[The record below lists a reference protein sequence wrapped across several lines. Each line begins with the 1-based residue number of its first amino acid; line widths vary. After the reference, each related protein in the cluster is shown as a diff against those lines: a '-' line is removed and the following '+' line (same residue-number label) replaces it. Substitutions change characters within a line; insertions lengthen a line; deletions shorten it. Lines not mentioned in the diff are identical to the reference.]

1 MVHKN
6 KLQRRG
12 LMLVLSSPSGAGKTT
27 LARRLVEIDENLRI
41 SISVTT
47 RPPRQNEANGKDYH
61 FVNEDVFRSM
71 ADAGQFLEHAR
82 VFGHLYGTPI
92 QTVNESLS
100 NGSDIL
106 FDIDWQGAQQ
116 ITEHARSDVVKIFV
130 LPPSTG
136 ELARR
141 LRTRA
146 QDPERV
152 LSERMAKATDEI
164 THWPEYDYVIV
175 NEDLDIATDQIS
187 NILSA
192 ERLRRH
198 RRTGLSKFVEKLTKD
213 TP

>member
-1 MVHKN
+1 MGHEN
-6 KLQRRG
+6 ELQRRG

-27 LARRLVEIDENLRI
+27 LARRLVEIDKNLRI

-47 RPPRQNEANGKDYH
+47 RAPRQNEVNGRDYH
-61 FVNEDVFRSM
+61 FVSEDVFRSM
-71 ADAGQFLEHAR
+71 ADSGKFLEYAR
-82 VFGHLYGTPI
+82 VFGHFYGTPI
-92 QTVNESLS
+92 QTVKESLS
-100 NGSDIL
+100 NGGDIL

-116 ITEHARSDVVKIFV
+116 ITEHARNDVVKIFV
-130 LPPSTG
+130 LPPSTD

-146 QDPERV
+146 QDPRSV
-152 LSERMAKATDEI
+152 LSERMAKAADEI

-175 NEDLDIATDQIS
+175 NEDLEIATTQIG
-187 NILSA
+187 NILCA

-198 RRTGLSKFVEKLTKD
+198 RRTGLSKFVERLTRD

>member
-1 MVHKN
+1 MGYETEF
-6 KLQRRG
+6 QRRG

-27 LARRLVEIDENLRI
+27 LARRLVEIDRNLRI
-41 SISVTT
+41 SVSVTT
-47 RPPRQNEANGKDYH
+47 RAPRQNEVDGKDYH
-61 FVNEDVFRSM
+61 FVNEDIFQSM
-71 ADAGQFLEHAR
+71 ADSGQFLEHAR
-82 VFGHLYGTPI
+82 VFGHFYGTPI
-92 QTVNESLS
+92 RTVQESLS

-116 ITEHARSDVVKIFV
+116 ITEHARNDVVKIFL
-130 LPPSTG
+130 LPPSTN

-141 LRTRA
+141 LKTRA

-175 NEDLDIATDQIS
+175 NEDLQIATNQIS
-187 NILSA
+187 NILCA

-198 RRTGLSKFVEKLTKD
+198 RRTGLSKFVEKLTRD
-213 TP
+213 TS

>member
-1 MVHKN
+1 
-6 KLQRRG
+6 
-12 LMLVLSSPSGAGKTT
+12 MLVLSSPSGAGKTT

>member
-1 MVHKN
+1 MGHEN
-6 KLQRRG
+6 ELQRRG
-12 LMLVLSSPSGAGKTT
+12 LMLVLSSPSGAGKPT
-27 LARRLVEIDENLRI
+27 LARRLVEIDKNLRI

-47 RPPRQNEANGKDYH
+47 RAPRQNEVNGRDYH
-61 FVNEDVFRSM
+61 FVSEDVFRSM
-71 ADAGQFLEHAR
+71 ADSGQFLEHAR
-82 VFGHLYGTPI
+82 VFGHFYGTPV
-92 QTVNESLS
+92 QAVNESLS

-116 ITEHARSDVVKIFV
+116 ITEHARNDVVKIFV
-130 LPPSTG
+130 LPPSTD

-146 QDPERV
+146 QDPKRV
-152 LSERMAKATDEI
+152 LSERMAKAADEI

-175 NEDLDIATDQIS
+175 NEDLEIATNQIN
-187 NILSA
+187 NILCA

-198 RRTGLSKFVEKLTKD
+198 RRTGLSKFVERLTKN